1 MPKINKIL
9 EVYLSLMKVWSVTT
23 KLFGPRAFGLVI
35 VTVVA
40 VVVAPFF
47 AAIIIATR
55 GQSK

>member
-1 MPKINKIL
+1 
-9 EVYLSLMKVWSVTT
+9 MKVWSVTT

-40 VVVAPFF
+40 VVVASFF
-47 AAIIIATR
+47 AAIIIATG

>member
-1 MPKINKIL
+1 
-9 EVYLSLMKVWSVTT
+9 MKVWSVTT
-23 KLFGPRAFGLVI
+23 KLSGPRAFGLVI

-47 AAIIIATR
+47 AAIIIATG

>member
-9 EVYLSLMKVWSVTT
+9 ELYLSLDES
-23 KLFGPRAFGLVI
+23 LVGR
-35 VTVVA
+35 VACLVVVMVVA
-40 VVVAPFF
+40 AVVAPFF